1 MRKHRE
7 KVKWITD
14 ILFYILGAL
23 IYGVGVNLFTAPN
36 NIAPG
41 GITGIA
47 TLINYFSGIPIGTL
61 ILLLNLP
68 LFILAIIFIGGKFTV
83 RTVIATTLM
92 SLAVDL
98 TGFIKGYEGDRLLC
112 AIFGGML
119 MGSAMAI
126 IFLREGT
133 TGGTDILGRLLRL
146 KWRHISVGNMI
157 LIIDAVIIVL
167 AAAVYRS
174 LSNALYAAIVIYVS
188 TKVIDGAIYGI
199 DTGKS
204 FFIVSDKSDE
214 IATRINNEM
223 GRGVTIFKGRG
234 FYLSD
239 EKEIINCC
247 VRKNEAATLR
257 DIIKTTDKY
266 AFISVSNVGEIIGE
280 GFKSINE
287 NEI

>member
-7 KVKWITD
+7 KAKWITD
-14 ILFYILGAL
+14 ILLYILGAL
-23 IYGVGVNLFTAPN
+23 LYGIGVNLFTAPN
-36 NIAPG
+36 DIAPG

-47 TLINYFSGIPIGTL
+47 TIIHYLCGVPIGTMIL
-61 ILLLNLP
+61 ILNLP
-68 LFILAIIFIGGKFTV
+68 LFILSIIFIGGKFTV
-83 RTVIATTLM
+83 RTVIAT
-92 SLAVDL
+92 SLLSVAVDI
-98 TGFIKGYEGDRLLC
+98 TKFIKGYEGDKLLC
-112 AIFGGML
+112 AIFGGMV
-119 MGSAMAI
+119 MGSAMSI

-157 LIIDAVIIVL
+157 LIIDAVIIIL
-167 AAAVYRS
+167 AATVYRS

-188 TKVIDGAIYGI
+188 TKVIDGAIYGV

-204 FFIVSDKSDE
+204 FFIVSDKSKE
-214 IATRINNEM
+214 IANRINKEM

-234 FYLSD
+234 FYSDD

-247 VRKNEAATLR
+247 VRKNEAAVLR
-257 DIIKTTDKY
+257 DIVKHTDEY

-280 GFKSINE
+280 GFKSINK
-287 NEI
+287 EI